1 LGNNWTI
8 SVNLILESS
17 IKMFLLDGIRHND
30 QKEIKILALF
40 WQFHLSTILIFAA
53 NISAVVVID
62 GILESLDARL
72 VAELYDVAIIDI
84 NIKSSL
90 F

>member
-1 LGNNWTI
+1 
-8 SVNLILESS
+8 
-17 IKMFLLDGIRHND
+17 
-30 QKEIKILALF
+30 
-40 WQFHLSTILIFAA
+40 LIFAA

-62 GILESLDARL
+62 CILESLDARL